1 MKKIILSLCLIIS
14 ISSTQASLEKDSS
27 NKFITQSLLK
37 KFAKKSSK
45 KELVTL
51 KKEVLSYKGKS
62 VPALVQVMKSGEYPE
77 KNKWIA
83 TFLLGQ
89 VMGKKSAPFVSK
101 FLKHPS
107 WVMRMASLKTLLALK
122 RVEYKRS
129 YSNALKDKSF
139 IVRSQALDN
148 ISKLNLT
155 SEAPFV
161 WQMLYDKRN
170 YYSPKPK
177 KNLKSKNAK
186 NVKTQNVENLKRT
199 NLIKK
204 VIATIGDLK
213 FQKAKGPLLTMTQK
227 NKYND
232 IFKEIDLS
240 LIKITGK
247 KSPAGSMKIKKRYW
261 SKIAIANKTF

>member
-1 MKKIILSLCLIIS
+1 MKKIALSLCFALS
-14 ISSTQASLEKDSS
+14 LSSANASVDINAS
-27 NKFITQSLLK
+27 NKVITQSLLK
-37 KFAKKSSK
+37 KFSKQNSK
-45 KELVTL
+45 KELLAL
-51 KKEVLSYKGKS
+51 KKEVLSHKGKS
-62 VPALVQVMKSGEYPE
+62 VPALVEVMKNGKYPE
-77 KNKWIA
+77 KNKWVA
-83 TFLLGQ
+83 TFMLGQ

-122 RVEYKRS
+122 GKEYKRS
-129 YSNALKDKSF
+129 FSTALKDKSF

-170 YYSPKPK
+170 YYNPKAEKGK
-177 KNLKSKNAK
+177 KSSS
-186 NVKTQNVENLKRT
+186 LKRT

-204 VIATIGDLK
+204 VITTVGDLK
-213 FQKAKGPLLTMTQK
+213 FQKAKKPLLSMSQK
-227 NKYND
+227 NKYDD
-232 IFKEIDLS
+232 IFSEIDSS
-240 LIKITGK
+240 LAKITGK

-261 SKIAIANKTF
+261 SKVLISSKTF

>member
-1 MKKIILSLCLIIS
+1 MKKIILSVCLIVS
-14 ISSTQASLEKDSS
+14 VSSAQASLEKGS

-37 KFAKKSSK
+37 KFSKKSSK
-45 KELVTL
+45 KELITL
-51 KKEVLSYKGKS
+51 KKEVLAYKGKA
-62 VPALVQVMKSGEYPE
+62 VPALVEVMKSGAYPE
-77 KNKWIA
+77 KNKWVA
-83 TFLLGQ
+83 TFMLGQ

-122 RVEYKRS
+122 RVEYKKS
-129 YSNALKDKSF
+129 YSDALKDKSF

-155 SEAPFV
+155 SEAPLV

-170 YYSPKPK
+170 YYSPKKGK
-177 KNLKSKNAK
+177 KAK
-186 NVKTQNVENLKRT
+186 TKKVAGLKRT

-213 FQKAKGPLLTMTQK
+213 FQKAKGPLLSMVQK
-227 NKYND
+227 PKYND
-232 IFKEIDLS
+232 IFDEIDLS
-240 LIKITGK
+240 LAKITGK
-247 KSPAGSMKIKKRYW
+247 SSPAGSAKTKKRYW
-261 SKIAIANKTF
+261 SKIAISNKTF

>member
-1 MKKIILSLCLIIS
+1 MKMKKIIISLCLIIS
-14 ISSTQASLEKDSS
+14 LSSAQASLDKGAS
-27 NKFITQSLLK
+27 NKVITQSLLK
-37 KFAKKSSK
+37 KFQKKSTK
-45 KELVTL
+45 KELIAL

-62 VPALVQVMKSGEYPE
+62 VPALVEVMKNGAYPE

-122 RVEYKRS
+122 GTEYKRS
-129 YSNALKDKSF
+129 FSSALKDKSF

-170 YYSPKPK
+170 YYSPKK
-177 KNLKSKNAK
+177 KNTKSKKAS
-186 NVKTQNVENLKRT
+186 NLKRT

-204 VIATIGDLK
+204 VITAIGDLK
-213 FQKAKGPLLTMTQK
+213 FQKAKTPLLSMTQK
-227 NKYND
+227 PKYND
-232 IFKEIDLS
+232 IFNEIDRS
-240 LIKITGK
+240 LTQITGK
-247 KSPAGSMKIKKRYW
+247 KSPAGSMKLKKRYW

>member
-1 MKKIILSLCLIIS
+1 MKRTAIALCLLLTTS
-14 ISSTQASLEKDSS
+14 FTQASLDKNGS
-27 NKFITQSLLK
+27 NKVITQNLLK
-37 KFAKKSSK
+37 KFSKNSSK
-45 KELVTL
+45 KELLAL
-51 KKEVLSYKGKS
+51 KKEVLSHKGKA
-62 VPALVQVMKSGEYPE
+62 VPALVEVMKNGKYPE
-77 KNKWIA
+77 KNKWVA
-83 TFLLGQ
+83 TFMLGQ

-101 FLKHPS
+101 FLNHPS

-122 RVEYKRS
+122 GKEYKRS
-129 YSNALKDKSF
+129 FSTALKDKSF

-170 YYSPKPK
+170 YYSPKAK
-177 KNLKSKNAK
+177 KGKKPSS
-186 NVKTQNVENLKRT
+186 LKRT

-213 FQKAKGPLLTMTQK
+213 FQKAKNPLLSMSQK
-227 NKYND
+227 KKYDD
-232 IFKEIDLS
+232 IFTEIDSS

-247 KSPAGSMKIKKRYW
+247 KSPSGSMKIKKRYW
-261 SKIAIANKTF
+261 SKILISSKTF